1 MRSYVGV
8 SVDEL
13 EALITSSSISLPT
26 LFASTSEFISTHS
39 ELGEEEHEFILSM
52 LAAEESLELRD
63 VGQGYVLAVEVPDSL
78 IQEMG
83 ADSISIDQPIEL
95 DWVACIFLV
104 SPDGEDLTW
113 FAIQEVGLLCCLV
126 LEKVMPTIEEFIHGR
141 SPLTASAG
149 LSSP

>member
-8 SVDEL
+8 SVEEL
-13 EALITSSSISLPT
+13 EALVSNTSISVPA
-26 LFASTSEFISTHS
+26 LFAPTSEFIATHA

-63 VGQGYVLAVEVPDSL
+63 SGQGYVLAVEVPDEL
-78 IQEMG
+78 IKEMG
-83 ADSISIDQPIEL
+83 ADSISIDQPIAL

-113 FAIQEVGLLCCLV
+113 FAIQEV
-126 LEKVMPTIEEFIHGR
+126 
-141 SPLTASAG
+141 ASM
-149 LSSP
+149 LPSWKK